1 MNKTLKNQGQIL
13 VKKYNL
19 HMKRNR
25 FTIVFLTIITFGL
38 IWIKWNKQ
46 TQKQKNTIYQID
58 KLPFNISE
66 LISIFEKDNIE
77 KTEVKLNRL
86 TVFVKEIK
94 KVKLDSLK
102 TLNGVKGVFAK
113 SNSVSIIFG
122 EYTEAINNAL
132 IKTL

>member
-1 MNKTLKNQGQIL
+1 
-13 VKKYNL
+13 
-19 HMKRNR
+19 MKRNR